1 MNDIFNTIKGIGELK
16 YKNIYGFYDEPLM
29 FSCYSATGGLY
40 FILRLPCDDE
50 QWLAVEVSKYRLELL
65 ERNDMEVRLPFV
77 NPENGY
83 LYRFYDNDLEFLTPN
98 QLTDDMLPY
107 SGEYLDYENEIQEH
121 SKEVKKEEI
130 YDGELMGID
139 IDTNQ
144 FNFIFL
150 ESAKRGKIIG
160 KISPELAN
168 RSFVVPSI
176 TSVKVETTISF
187 DKLSGDEKHTF
198 ILLDVLDR

>member
-1 MNDIFNTIKGIGELK
+1 MSDVFNTVKGIGELK

-65 ERNDMEVRLPFV
+65 ESNGMEIRLPFV
-77 NPENGY
+77 SPENGY
-83 LYRFYDNDLEFLTPN
+83 LYRLYSNELEFLTPN
-98 QLTDDMLPY
+98 QLTDNMLPY
-107 SGEYLDYENEIQEH
+107 SGEYLDYEAEQEQI
-121 SKEVKKEEI
+121 KEVKKEEI
-130 YDGELMGID
+130 YDGELKGID
-139 IDTNQ
+139 IDKNQ
-144 FNFIFL
+144 FNFLSL
-150 ESAKRGKIIG
+150 ETAERGRIIG

-187 DKLSGDEKHTF
+187 DRMSGDEKHTF
-198 ILLDVLDR
+198 VLLDVLDR